1 MALFGKGFYIWQ
13 IARTEGGVPATIAN
27 VGAQAG
33 LTHAL
38 IKIADGD
45 HGYNINSTTGADLVA
60 PLVNAFRARGIESY
74 GWHYVYGYDPVAEAD
89 IAIAR
94 IHQTGVAG
102 YIIDAEDEYKAP
114 GRETAARTFMAR
126 LRAALPNLP
135 IVLSSYRYPTYHPDL
150 PWQAFLESCDYNMPQ
165 VYWVEAHNPGAQLT
179 RCLREFQAITPY
191 RPIIPTGS
199 AYLQGSWMPTPA
211 DVTEF
216 LNTARSLNM
225 QAANFWEWYHTR
237 IFLPELWQTISAYDW
252 SGGVSEED
260 MPDRL
265 IAALNS
271 RSPEAAA
278 ALYDANAVHVTNA
291 RTIQG
296 SAAILQWYWTLL
308 TTTLPGATFTL
319 GAESGQ
325 PGSRRFT
332 WTAASVAH
340 SVNDGEDSLGMVDG
354 KIVYHY
360 TRFTVR

>member
-1 MALFGKGFYIWQ
+1 MALYGKGFYIWQ
-13 IARTEGGVPATIAN
+13 ISRTEGGAPATIAA

-38 IKIADGD
+38 IKIADGSR
-45 HGYNINSTTGADLVA
+45 GYNLNPITGADLVA
-60 PLVNAFRARGIESY
+60 PLVGAFRSRGIESY
-74 GWHYVYGYDPVAEAD
+74 GWHYVYGYDPVGEAD

-94 IHQTGVAG
+94 ILQTGVTG
-102 YIIDAEDEYKAP
+102 YVIDAEDEYKAP
-114 GRETAARTFMAR
+114 GRDTAARIFMGR
-126 LRAALPNLP
+126 LRAALPNFP
-135 IVLSSYRYPTYHPDL
+135 IALSSYRYPTYHPQL
-150 PWQAFLESCDYNMPQ
+150 PWQAFLERCDYNMPQ

-179 RCLREFQAITPY
+179 RCLREFEAITPF

-199 AYLQGSWMPTPA
+199 AYLQGSWRPTPA

-237 IFLPELWQTISAYDW
+237 LYLPELWQTISAYNW
-252 SGGVSEED
+252 STQISEED

-271 RSPEAAA
+271 RSPEAAV
-278 ALYDANAVHVTNA
+278 ALYDSNAVHVTGTG
-291 RTIQG
+291 TIQG
-296 SAAILQWYWTLL
+296 SQAILQWYRTLL
-308 TTTLPGATFTL
+308 NTTLPGATFTL

-325 PGSRRFT
+325 PGSRRFS
-332 WTAASVAH
+332 WTATSPTRRVD
-340 SVNDGEDSLGMVDG
+340 DGEDSLGMVGG